1 MSNLMIGEIGEN
13 HQFKNEINKIIGH
26 HKGKLTLSDTSVGR
40 VVVKSM
46 PEEKSIYCCFE
57 VEMKKSDQ
65 QGRKERNNEP
75 KIEIF

>member
-1 MSNLMIGEIGEN
+1 MIYMSNLMIGEIGEN

-57 VEMKKSDQ
+57 VEMKNPTNKVGTKGMLSS
-65 QGRKERNNEP
+65 K
-75 KIEIF
+75 